1 MHVMI
6 SRHEDCVTIRVKNTL
21 YHEID
26 LSKIWESGY
35 STKGKERGI
44 GLTSYK
50 RILDGY
56 DNIVA
61 DDDLVAHGSVAVLGT
76 GIETAEYSR
85 QNSDEQG
92 AAEESTAPPR
102 SRSTLLSIPALALT
116 TITGIPWILG
126 STASPLSPGSI
137 RSSKIR
143 SGFDRDKTSKASVPE

>member
-61 DDDLVAHGSVAVLGT
+61 DDDLVAHGPVAVLGT
-76 GIETAEYSR
+76 GIETA
-85 QNSDEQG
+85 
-92 AAEESTAPPR
+92 ESTAPPR

>member
-56 DNIVA
+56 DNILSA
-61 DDDLVAHGSVAVLGT
+61 ASVQDGEFIQEMKIMEAG
-76 GIETAEYSR
+76 
-85 QNSDEQG
+85 G
-92 AAEESTAPPR
+92 AYIAAPP
-102 SRSTLLSIPALALT
+102 
-116 TITGIPWILG
+116 G
-126 STASPLSPGSI
+126 
-137 RSSKIR
+137 K
-143 SGFDRDKTSKASVPE
+143 